1 MPTVV
6 ADVLYYVLLVFWLC
20 LIGRVIASWVFT
32 FRRSQSAS
40 GPWAMLL
47 ELVYTVTD
55 PPVRALQ
62 RVLPPFRI
70 GNFLLDV
77 AVIVL
82 FVVVRILM
90 GVVAEYRV

>member
-1 MPTVV
+1 MPPVV
-6 ADVLYYVLLVFWLC
+6 ADVLVTALTIFWLL
-20 LIGRVIASWVFT
+20 LIARVVASWVFA
-32 FRRSQSAS
+32 FRRSTRVS

-47 ELVYTVTD
+47 EIVYTVTD

-62 RVLPPFRI
+62 RVLPPFRL

-82 FVVVRILM
+82 FVVVNILI
-90 GVVAEYRV
+90 GVVGRYR